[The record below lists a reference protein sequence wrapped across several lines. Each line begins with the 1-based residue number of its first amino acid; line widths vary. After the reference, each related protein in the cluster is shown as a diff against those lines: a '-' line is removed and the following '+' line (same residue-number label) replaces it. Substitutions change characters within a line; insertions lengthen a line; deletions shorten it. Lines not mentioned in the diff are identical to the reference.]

1 MKKFRHMTSKRQSKL
16 EVMSYFWK
24 YAVDAYTQLIML
36 KLARLLKNSHNQRT
50 NELLIEQKT
59 K

>member
-1 MKKFRHMTSKRQSKL
+1 MTSKRQSKL